1 MTVQEIYEQALAR
14 ASEFSEKVPNTFS
27 VTVAR
32 MTQRQEQLFARIAEK
47 NRDYSGRDG
56 EVTLTAGVGDSA
68 TLDPLPMR
76 VYHVQIGDPGASSY
90 AAGKKVNIVPVDD
103 LDCALAPRATF
114 RDGLFSQVAT
124 DLANVTSLTVFYAKR
139 PTELTAEDDVPEL
152 PVQFHELLVVDLTKS
167 LVRKTIGLNATS
179 RKEIIEILEVE
190 ETELLAAF
198 DNHIINYNY
207 AEVSRFGRT
216 AGG

>member
-1 MTVQEIYEQALAR
+1 
-14 ASEFSEKVPNTFS
+14 
-27 VTVAR
+27 
-32 MTQRQEQLFARIAEK
+32 
-47 NRDYSGRDG
+47 
-56 EVTLTAGVGDSA
+56 
-68 TLDPLPMR
+68 
-76 VYHVQIGDPGASSY
+76 VQIGDPGASSY
-90 AAGKKVNIVPVDD
+90 AAGKKDNIVPVDD
-103 LDCALAPRATF
+103 LDSALAPRATF
-114 RDGLFSQVAT
+114 RDGLFEQVAA
-124 DLANVTSLTVFYAKR
+124 DPANVTALTVFYTKR
-139 PTELTAEDDVPEL
+139 PTELTAGDGVPEL
-152 PVQFHELLVVDLTKS
+152 TVQIHELLVVDLTKS